1 MIASS
6 EQYISAL
13 LKLRD
18 SKRLRNT
25 KFVDML
31 KAQYAMPNHTI
42 TATQLAEAVGFHN
55 YNATNLQYGTLGKE
69 IAGYLSYEPPKRGN
83 GESIW
88 FWVLSSGNEAS
99 ESTMDGHYEFV
110 MRPELVQALETM
122 RWVR

>member
-6 EQYISAL
+6 EEYIEAL

-25 KFVDML
+25 KFLEML
-31 KAQYAMPNHTI
+31 KAQYSMPNHTI
-42 TATQLAEAVGFHN
+42 TATQLAEAVGFQN

-69 IAGYLSYEPPKRGN
+69 IAGFLSYIPPKRKN

-88 FWVLSSGNEAS
+88 FWVLSSGNDAS
-99 ESTMDGHYEFV
+99 DETMNGHYEFV

-122 RWVR
+122 KWVK

>member
-6 EQYISAL
+6 EEYIAAL

-25 KFVDML
+25 KFLEML

-42 TATQLAEAVGFHN
+42 TATQLAEAVGFQN

-69 IAGYLSYEPPKRGN
+69 IAGFLSYIPPKRKN
-83 GESIW
+83 GEPIW
-88 FWVLSSGNEAS
+88 FWVLSSGNDAS
-99 ESTMDGHYEFV
+99 DETMNGHYEFI
-110 MRPELVQALETM
+110 MRPELAQALETM
-122 RWVR
+122 KWVK

>member
-6 EQYISAL
+6 EKYIEAL

-25 KFVDML
+25 KFLDML
-31 KAQYAMPNHTI
+31 RAQYAMPKHTI
-42 TATQLAEAVGFHN
+42 TATQLAEAVGFEN

-69 IAGYLSYEPPKRGN
+69 ISSFLAYEPPKRKN
-83 GESIW
+83 GEPIW

-99 ESTMDGHYEFV
+99 ENTADGHYEFV
-110 MRPELVQALETM
+110 MRPELAQALETM
-122 RWVR
+122 KWVK